1 MHNYIFIT
9 VGRVGSSTDLIEQ
22 KIEFVND
29 GEKRGFLLEI
39 LNKQC
44 VRGPDG
50 KVYGSGSCSDHGFKL
65 MVYHVNLHVC
75 LAAATP
81 NVDLCGDKEGS

>member
-1 MHNYIFIT
+1 MLYSDFLLKNIFIT
-9 VGRVGSSTDLIEQ
+9 VGTVGSCTDLIVQ

-65 MVYHVNLHVC
+65 MVYRPL
-75 LAAATP
+75 LALRRLLILTCMF
-81 NVDLCGDKEGS
+81 V